1 MLEKISE
8 KNIFEGGMEK
18 EKIVLELEKIDK
30 ARDIVKERY
39 PSYGVISD
47 FIAHLASTEKVF
59 VLAGIKKFGGD
70 EIMKLF
76 IKSETEVMSS
86 ETGIDEDVFDHIGE
100 EFSKTCKTVGDII
113 SISDKLKEKHPD
125 AKAFIEYIDD
135 YLIMLLKTS
144 EENEGDVLDID
155 KKREKAIHETIVRI
169 AENDNAE
176 IEELEKV
183 YKEFKEEWERIE

>member
-1 MLEKISE
+1 MLEEVLE
-8 KNIFEGGMEK
+8 KNILEGGLEK
-18 EKIVLELEKIDK
+18 EKVVLELEKIDK
-30 ARDIVKERY
+30 AKDILKGRY

-59 VLAGIKKFGGD
+59 VLAGINKFGGN

-76 IKSETEVMSS
+76 IKSETRVMAG
-86 ETGIDEDVFDHIGE
+86 ETGIDEDVFDHIEE

-113 SISDKLKEKHPD
+113 NVADKLIGKYPA
-125 AKAFIEYIDD
+125 AKALIEYIDD

-144 EENEGDVLDID
+144 EESEEEVLDID
-155 KKREKAIHETIVRI
+155 KKREKAIHEMIVKI

-183 YKEFKEEWERIE
+183 YEEFKEELGKIE